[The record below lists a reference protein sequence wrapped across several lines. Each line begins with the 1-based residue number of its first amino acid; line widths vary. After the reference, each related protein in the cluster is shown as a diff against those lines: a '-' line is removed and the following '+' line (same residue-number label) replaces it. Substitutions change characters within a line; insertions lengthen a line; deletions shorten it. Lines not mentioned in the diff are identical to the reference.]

1 MSPTVAAKAHIDF
14 IQENYHKRPCIICR
28 NLPVKGFFG
37 CARTDYIHV
46 LQQYFPCQILN
57 FIHTFFLHTKGLKG
71 LCVLY
76 NQIRFFLPR
85 FWEPKRVWIMYKCG

>member
-1 MSPTVAAKAHIDF
+1 MSPTVAAKAHIAF

-57 FIHTFFLHTKGLKG
+57 FIHTFFLHTKGLKVYAYYITKLG
-71 LCVLY
+71 
-76 NQIRFFLPR
+76 FF
-85 FWEPKRVWIMYKCG
+85 FQDFGSQNGCG